1 MKPHNYALLAKTILF
16 RMLLYA
22 VVFGL
27 FAFWV
32 PLKQLALGEP
42 AQWEEPLE
50 RAKPF
55 IAITVV
61 FSILFGYRDYHKKR
75 VPDENQES
83 DEQVLS

>member
-1 MKPHNYALLAKTILF
+1 MKPHNYALLVKTIFF

-32 PLKQLALGEP
+32 PLKQLVVGEQ
-42 AQWEEPLE
+42 AQWEEPMQK
-50 RAKPF
+50 AKPF

-75 VPDENQES
+75 VLSAKQES
-83 DEQVLS
+83 DEQVLN